1 MTASYKPGPWTAEA
15 PNLDP
20 GYGELEKDYWSI
32 RAPGPQGC
40 ISHEL
45 AKLSGWSPENDEHTA
60 RLMAAAPELL
70 EALEDMLSG
79 WKYIRESHGDLYGV
93 GWDRAQDKAE
103 FAIAK
108 AKGEQQ

>member
-60 RLMAAAPELL
+60 RLMAAAPDLLQAL
-70 EALEDMLSG
+70 EALLDMDISYQRG
-79 WKYIRESHGDLYGV
+79 PKVQEAESAARLAV
-93 GWDRAQDKAE
+93 
-103 FAIAK
+103 AK
-108 AKGEQQ
+108 ARGET